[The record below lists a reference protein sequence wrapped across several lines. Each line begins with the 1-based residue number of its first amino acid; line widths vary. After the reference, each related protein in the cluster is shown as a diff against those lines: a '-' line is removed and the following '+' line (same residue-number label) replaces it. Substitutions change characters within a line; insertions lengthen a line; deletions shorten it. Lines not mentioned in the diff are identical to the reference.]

1 MDNLFKLDVDD
12 DIWQDI
18 GLTNDND
25 KDLDIPAWLGDE
37 HVCKGIKFLLEL
49 DCCMEEKHQL
59 ISECVSMR
67 QWLHEEWVI
76 VTSAITYSV
85 DDPDVIYQLNER
97 CKVLLRL
104 CNTWDAAT
112 KIVSIGDNL
121 PWGPDLAE
129 LANAHHFE
137 FNESTNIQ
145 SMPEKQE
152 SGNFSAE
159 EIDEIPSDDDSE
171 MVDETNAASM
181 DEYDINVDLLVEEF
195 STHLHY
201 DI

>member
-1 MDNLFKLDVDD
+1 MDVDD

-18 GLTNDND
+18 GLTDNNDE
-25 KDLDIPAWLGDE
+25 DLDIPAWLGDE
-37 HVCKGIKFLLEL
+37 HVRKGIKSLLEL
-49 DCCMEEKHQL
+49 DRCMEEQRRL
-59 ISECVSMR
+59 ISECISMR
-67 QWLHEEWVI
+67 QWLREEWVI

-97 CKVLLRL
+97 RKVLLRL
-104 CNTWDAAT
+104 CNTWDAAI
-112 KIVSIGDNL
+112 KIVPIGDNL
-121 PWGPDLAE
+121 PWGPNLAE
-129 LANAHHFE
+129 LANARHFE

-152 SGNFSAE
+152 LGNFGAE

-181 DEYDINVDLLVEEF
+181 DEYDVDVDLLVEEF